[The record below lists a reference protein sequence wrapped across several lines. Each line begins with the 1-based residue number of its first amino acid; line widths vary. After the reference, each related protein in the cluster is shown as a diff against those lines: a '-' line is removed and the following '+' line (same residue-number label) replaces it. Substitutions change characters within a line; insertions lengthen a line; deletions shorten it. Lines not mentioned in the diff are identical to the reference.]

1 MSKKT
6 IAIIAGSAVALIAV
20 AVTLFFVIPK
30 DKSYRLLKLFEFS
43 GSGTVTRENK
53 GAITPYANMVLENG
67 DMVKLDT
74 GVMTIQAD
82 DDKFIH
88 LDQHTTIKLSATGTS
103 DKSKTSIEL
112 LEGGIT
118 SDIRNKLSAE
128 STYEVNTPN
137 SAMSVRGTVFYTTV
151 YEIDGVKYTKTCCFE
166 GEVVSRLVYKNG
178 TYSVEEVPVI
188 KGKEVIIYD
197 DGTTR
202 DYLYDEPQDIDY
214 STLPR
219 EVLEDLKDIT
229 DINGDNL
236 SISNE
241 ELTRLLE
248 GPFYVTFTYKG
259 QEFGTQIVNNGEYAQ
274 IPALSP
280 SDKGN
285 WDYDFKKPIDR
296 DTTIEWKG

>member
-6 IAIIAGSAVALIAV
+6 IAIIAGSAAALIAV

-67 DMVKLDT
+67 DTVKLDT

-88 LDQHTTIKLSATGTS
+88 LDQHTTIKLNATGTS

-118 SDIRNKLSAE
+118 SDIRNKLSAD

-137 SAMSVRGTVFYTTV
+137 SAMSVRGTVFYTFV
-151 YEIDGVKYTKTCCFE
+151 YEIDGVKYTRICCFE
-166 GEVVSRLVYKNG
+166 GNVSTRLIYKDG
-178 TYSVEEVPVI
+178 TSSIEEVLVPM
-188 KGKEVIIYD
+188 GKEVIIYED
-197 DGTTR
+197 QTTT
-202 DYLYDEPQDIDY
+202 DYLYVEPQDIDY
-214 STLPR
+214 STIPEEEL
-219 EVLEDLKDIT
+219 LELKEMIEKENKD
-229 DINGDNL
+229 L
-236 SISNE
+236 SITSPE
-241 ELTRLLE
+241 IVRLLE
-248 GPFYVTFTYKG
+248 GPYIVTFTYNKIV
-259 QEFGTQIVNNGEYAQ
+259 FGTQEVKKGELAQ
-274 IPALSP
+274 VPSLSP
-280 SDKGN
+280 SPTGG
-285 WDYDFKKPIDR
+285 WDFDFTKPITR
-296 DTTIEWKG
+296 DVTIECKE

>member
-53 GAITPYANMVLENG
+53 GDITPYANMVLENG
-67 DMVKLDT
+67 DTVKLDN

-88 LDQHTTIKLSATGTS
+88 LDEHTTIKLNATGTS

-118 SDIRNKLSAE
+118 SDIRNKLSAD

-137 SAMSVRGTVFYTTV
+137 SAMSVRGTVFYTFV
-151 YEIDGVKYTKTCCFE
+151 YEIDGVKYTRICCFE
-166 GEVVSRLVYKNG
+166 GNVSTRLIYKDG
-178 TYSVEEVPVI
+178 TSSIEEVLVPM
-188 KGKEVIIYD
+188 GKEVIIYED
-197 DGTTR
+197 QTTT
-202 DYLYDEPQDIDY
+202 DYLYVEPQDIDY
-214 STLPR
+214 STIPEEEL
-219 EVLEDLKDIT
+219 LELKEMIEKENKD
-229 DINGDNL
+229 L
-236 SISNE
+236 SITSPE
-241 ELTRLLE
+241 IVRLLE
-248 GPFYVTFTYKG
+248 GPYIVTFTYNKIV
-259 QEFGTQIVNNGEYAQ
+259 FGTQEVKKGELAQ
-274 IPALSP
+274 VPSLSP
-280 SDKGN
+280 SPTGG
-285 WDYDFKKPIDR
+285 WDFDFTKPITR
-296 DTTIEWKG
+296 DVTIEWKE

>member
-6 IAIIAGSAVALIAV
+6 IAIIVGSAVALIAV

-67 DMVKLDT
+67 DTVKLDN

-88 LDQHTTIKLSATGTS
+88 LDEHTTIKLNATGTS

-118 SDIRNKLSAE
+118 SDIRNKLSAD

-137 SAMSVRGTVFYTTV
+137 SAMSVRGTVFYTFV
-151 YEIDGVKYTKTCCFE
+151 YEIDGVKYTRICCFE
-166 GEVVSRLVYKNG
+166 GNVSTRLIYKDG
-178 TYSVEEVPVI
+178 TSSIEEVLVPM
-188 KGKEVIIYD
+188 GKEVIIYED
-197 DGTTR
+197 QTTT
-202 DYLYDEPQDIDY
+202 DYLYVEPQDIDY
-214 STLPR
+214 STIVGTEGNDR
-219 EVLEDLKDIT
+219 KRKQ
-229 DINGDNL
+229 
-236 SISNE
+236 
-241 ELTRLLE
+241 RLVDHE
-248 GPFYVTFTYKG
+248 P
-259 QEFGTQIVNNGEYAQ
+259 
-274 IPALSP
+274 
-280 SDKGN
+280 
-285 WDYDFKKPIDR
+285 
-296 DTTIEWKG
+296 

>member
-1 MSKKT
+1 MLP
-6 IAIIAGSAVALIAV
+6 IAVASTGP